1 MLDARF
7 VRKNLDVVAEALAKR
22 QMNQMKLDMEKLFV
36 PLDEKRRALLGEAE
50 ALKSKRNKLSE
61 YVARRKR
68 ANEGGT
74 LSQAADL
81 LLLVD
86 DLLIEDSEGK
96 IPDKEDLF
104 RRLSE
109 LSKRVKTLDDDIRQA
124 DQDAEAFLHGI
135 PNIPHATTPVGVDE
149 KDNPVIR
156 TVGEIPRFDFTPKEH
171 WEIGQHLGLLDFDR
185 AAKITGTR
193 FAVLKGDLA
202 KLERALISFMIDV
215 HTTDH
220 KYTEVAVPYMVNSDS
235 LRGTGQLPKFAQ
247 DLFRV
252 DFKDYYLIPTAEV
265 PVTNLHRDET
275 LDESLLPMGYCAY
288 TACFRSEA
296 GSYGKDTRGLIR
308 QHQFDKVELV
318 RFTTPEKSYEELELL
333 TCHAESIL
341 KRLDLPYRVIALCTG
356 DLGFSSAK
364 TYDIEVWLPGQ
375 NTYREISSCS
385 NFEDFQARRAGIRV
399 KARGGKTRLAHTL
412 NGSGLAV
419 GRTMVAILENGQQA
433 DGSVTLPEALVK
445 YMGGQRVLRRP

>member
-1 MLDARF
+1 VRF
-7 VRKNLDVVAEALAKR
+7 VRKNLDVVAKALADR
-22 QMNQMKLDMEKLFV
+22 QMKLDLNQFV
-36 PLDEKRRALLGEAE
+36 SQDENRRALLAEVE
-50 ALKSKRNKLSE
+50 ALKAERNASSAEVAKL
-61 YVARRKR
+61 KR
-68 ANEGGT
+68 AGQDT
-74 LSQAADL
+74 STSLMT
-81 LLLVD
+81 
-86 DLLIEDSEGK
+86 
-96 IPDKEDLF
+96 
-104 RRLSE
+104 RLE
-109 LSKRVKTLDDDIRQA
+109 EISKRVKVLDDQVRQA
-124 DQDAEAFLHGI
+124 DQDAEAFLYSI

-156 TVGEIPRFDFTPKEH
+156 TVGDIPRFGFTPKEH
-171 WEIGQHLGLLDFDR
+171 WEIGQQLGLLDFDR
-185 AAKITGTR
+185 AAKITGAR

-202 KLERALISFMIDV
+202 KLERALVSFMIDV
-215 HTTDH
+215 HTKDH
-220 KYTEVAVPYMVNSDS
+220 GYTEVAVPYMVNSDS
-235 LRGTGQLPKFAQ
+235 LRGTGQLPKFAE
-247 DLFRV
+247 DLFKV

-275 LDESLLPMGYCAY
+275 LDESELPMGYCAY

-318 RFTTPEKSYEELELL
+318 RFTTPEKSYDELELL
-333 TCHAESIL
+333 TGHAEEIL
-341 KRLDLPYRVIALCTG
+341 KRLSLPYRVIALCTG

-385 NFEDFQARRAGIRV
+385 NFEDFQARRAGIRL
-399 KARGGKTRLAHTL
+399 KAKGGNKTRLAHTL

-433 DGSVTLPEALVK
+433 DGSVVLPEALAP
-445 YMGGQRVLRRP
+445 YMGGQSVLR